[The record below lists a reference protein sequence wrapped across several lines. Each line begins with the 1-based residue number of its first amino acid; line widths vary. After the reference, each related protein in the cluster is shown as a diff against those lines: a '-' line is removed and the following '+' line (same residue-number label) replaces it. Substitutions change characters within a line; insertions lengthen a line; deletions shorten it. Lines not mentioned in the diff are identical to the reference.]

1 MPVRRDIPNLV
12 SQASEEAV
20 LLGAE
25 HILGEARQIV
35 PIAPDGGTLAR
46 SGSTA
51 AEGKTA
57 VVYFD
62 TVYAVRQHEELTW
75 RHEPGRQAKYLEDP
89 VNSERATVM
98 KIMRD
103 ALAKKLGL

>member
-25 HILGEARQIV
+25 HILGEARQIA
-35 PIAPDGGTLAR
+35 PIEEGTLVR
-46 SGSTA
+46 SGATA

-62 TVYAVRQHEELTW
+62 TPYAVRQHEDMSL
-75 RHEPGRQAKYLEDP
+75 RHDAGRQAKYLEDP